1 MNVYNTARTART
13 MKDNPGVESV
23 SYYADEN
30 GNPTET
36 RVDFTDGTIIIAA
49 DEHDDQGNINGF
61 TYTRYESQAHH
72 DAGEESET
80 DGSDDIADL
89 ASVIMHTA
97 SEALL
102 A

>member
-1 MNVYNTARTART
+1 MNAYTIART
-13 MKDNPGVESV
+13 MKDTPGVESV
-23 SYYADEN
+23 GHYTDEN

-36 RVDFTDGTIIIAA
+36 RVDFTDGAFIIAA

-61 TYTRYESQAHH
+61 TFTHYASQAHH

-80 DGSDDIADL
+80 DGSDDVADF

-97 SEALL
+97 SEALF

>member
-1 MNVYNTARTART
+1 MNVHGIALGLLGI
-13 MKDNPGVESV
+13 DGLESV
-23 SYYADEN
+23 SHYTDEN
-30 GNPTET
+30 GSPTET
-36 RVDFTDGTIIIAA
+36 RVDFTDGAFIIAA

-61 TYTRYESQAHH
+61 TFTHYASQAHH

-80 DGSDDIADL
+80 DGSDDIADF

-97 SEALL
+97 SEALF

>member
-1 MNVYNTARTART
+1 MTHQNTYTIART